1 MMWINQVRM
10 PATRGRLVWTVGV
23 LTFVVGTVVAAE
35 PIVEDQFMATLIRD
49 RPTVRWD
56 SSTLAIADFNGDGK
70 SDAAV
75 VGYAADRI
83 VLAVN
88 LGGRL
93 PKIQYLEFAIAANE
107 QAAVCATPVHL
118 RAVPL
123 SCETDGGK
131 LPGCIE
137 TAHSSGLTIED
148 ADCDPIHLYWDH
160 PNRRLA
166 WWRS

>member
-10 PATRGRLVWTVGV
+10 PATRARLVWTEGV

-56 SSTLAIADFNGDGK
+56 SSTLAIADFNGDAK

-88 LGGRL
+88 LGGTP

-107 QAAVCATPVHL
+107 
-118 RAVPL
+118 
-123 SCETDGGK
+123 
-131 LPGCIE
+131 
-137 TAHSSGLTIED
+137 
-148 ADCDPIHLYWDH
+148 
-160 PNRRLA
+160 
-166 WWRS
+166 